1 MFKKSILS
9 YGLFLSIL
17 FVYGQDIQSP
27 AKYLGYEIGE
37 RFTYHHQITGYFK
50 HVAETSDRVMYVK
63 YGETNEKR
71 PLIAVVISSPENLS
85 KIDHLRKN
93 NLIAAGLIEG
103 KMEGQ
108 QLPVVWLSYNI
119 HGNEA
124 SGSEAAILAL
134 HYLATQ
140 EKEEVKKWL
149 EELIIV
155 IDPCL
160 NPDGREKY
168 AVWYHQASGKN
179 TILQRESWE
188 HQEPWPGSRV
198 NHYLFDLNRDWAWQT
213 QTETQQRLAFY
224 QNWMPHVHIDFH
236 EMGYESHYFFGPGA
250 KPYNEAITEWQSE
263 FQKLIGENLSQVFDQ
278 RSELYFTDEV
288 FDLFSP
294 AFGDTWPTFMGA
306 LGFTYEQGGGSAA
319 GKAIIRS
326 TGDTITLSKRL
337 DNHYAATLGTLATA
351 YEYREKIP
359 LEFNKY
365 YREGTSRFSSDYKTY
380 LVKAN
385 TNPQVFA
392 DFFSLLERNQIQYY
406 YPVQS
411 SRKVSG
417 YDYFTRKNITHQ
429 LSQNDIIIPSS
440 QPNSHLVKVLF
451 EPETKFHDTI
461 SYDLTAWSLPYI
473 FNLPAL
479 ALKES
484 IAVNKNSK
492 PSLPEIINEV
502 PVSLPLAYLVEWKD
516 FHSVKFL
523 AALLKK
529 QITLRYANT
538 NFEVRGRKF
547 EKGTLLINRPENIH
561 FRENLDSV
569 IIFYANQNNIKLYT
583 AETGKSSK
591 GKDFGSSSFHYI
603 KPPKVAIVKGR
614 GIGANSVGELWFYF
628 DQEIDYPV
636 ALIDLEQIAT
646 IDLSGYDLIFLPSGS
661 YSKPAADKILGWV
674 RSGGRAIVMER
685 ALQTFEKDSSLIFG
699 KTVKEYRDKVQK
711 AKDSAKS
718 SPDSLLI
725 RFEDRRKLAVQ
736 NISASS
742 IFRMS
747 LDNSHPMSF
756 GTGSNLFVIK
766 RNSSAYPYLPA
777 SAFNIGYFRP
787 DSHISGYVGEKL
799 KKEME
804 HSLGIGQEAV
814 GRGSLIYVTDTPIY
828 RSFVQGGKLLLG
840 NMIFFETSL
849 NLRQNYNQ

>member
-1 MFKKSILS
+1 MIKKSILS
-9 YGLFLSIL
+9 FALIL
-17 FVYGQDIQSP
+17 GIHFVYGQAIQTP
-27 AKYLGYEIGE
+27 ANYLGYEIGE

-50 HVAETSDRVMYVK
+50 HVAETSERVLYLN
-63 YGETNEKR
+63 YGETYEKR

-85 KIDHLRKN
+85 KIDQLRDN
-93 NLIAAGLIEG
+93 NLIGAGLKEG
-103 KMEGQ
+103 NMDGK
-108 QLPVVWLSYNI
+108 QLPIVWLSYNI

-149 EELIIV
+149 EDMIIV

-213 QTETQQRLAFY
+213 QAETQQRLAFY
-224 QNWMPHVHIDFH
+224 QQWMPHIHIDFH
-236 EMGYESHYFFGPGA
+236 EMGYESPYFFGPGA

-263 FQKLIGENLSQVFDQ
+263 FQKLIGKNLSRVFDQ
-278 RSELYFTDEV
+278 RNELYFTDEV

-294 AFGDTWPTFMGA
+294 AFGDTWPTFKGS

-319 GKAIIRS
+319 GKAVIKS
-326 TGDTITLSKRL
+326 TGDTITLKKRL
-337 DNHYAATLGTLATA
+337 DNQYAATMGTLATA
-351 YEYREKIP
+351 YEHREKIP
-359 LEFNKY
+359 VEFNKY
-365 YREGTSRFSSDYKTY
+365 FREGTARFSSDYKTY

-385 TNPQVFA
+385 ANPQAFA
-392 DFFSLLERNQIQYY
+392 EFLSLLDRNQIQYFH
-406 YPVQS
+406 PTLANK
-411 SRKVSG
+411 RVSG
-417 YDYFTRKNITHQ
+417 FDFFTRKTGTHQ
-429 LSQNDIIIPSS
+429 VSQNDIIIPVN
-440 QPNSHLVKVLF
+440 QPHSHMVKVLF

-484 IAVNKNSK
+484 IAVKKDSK
-492 PSLPEIINEV
+492 PSVPKINNEIPET
-502 PVSLPLAYLVEWKD
+502 LPLAYLAEWKD
-516 FHSVKFL
+516 FHSVKLL

-529 QITLRYANT
+529 DITVRYANT
-538 NFEVRGRKF
+538 NFEIQGKKF
-547 EKGTLLINRPENIH
+547 EKGTILINRPENLN
-561 FRENLDSV
+561 FKENLDSV
-569 IIFYANQNNIKLYT
+569 IVALANHYNIALYNT
-583 AETGKSSK
+583 ESGKSSK
-591 GKDFGSSSFHYI
+591 GKDFGSSSFRYI

-614 GIGANSVGELWFYF
+614 GTAANSVGELWFYF
-628 DQEIDYPV
+628 DQEINYPV
-636 ALIDLEQIAT
+636 ALIDLEQIIT
-646 IDLSGYDLIFLPSGS
+646 MDLSGYDLIFLPSGS
-661 YSKPAADKILGWV
+661 YPKPAADKILGWV
-674 RSGGRAIVMER
+674 KSGGRVIAMER
-685 ALQTFEKDSSLIFG
+685 ALQAFEKDSSLIFG
-699 KTVKEYRDKVQK
+699 KTVKQYRDKVQK
-711 AKDSAKS
+711 AKDSAKP

-736 NISASS
+736 NISGSS
-742 IFRMS
+742 IFRMT
-747 LDNSHPMSF
+747 LDSSHPVSF

-766 RNSSAYPYLPA
+766 RNSSVYPYLPE
-777 SAFNIGYFRP
+777 SALNMGYFRP
-787 DSHISGYVGEKL
+787 DSHTSGYVGEKL
-799 KKEME
+799 KKELE

-814 GRGSLIYVTDTPIY
+814 GRGSIIYVTDSPIY
-828 RSFVQGGKLLLG
+828 RSFVHGGKLLLG

-849 NLRQNYNQ
+849 NLRQNYDQ